1 MNLQENIRR
10 ILREE
15 INKKYSKPNEK
26 VENVIHLFLNDYFEG
41 AEMEHTEPFKF
52 KHNFDFCKNGRKLG
66 QIMMNFEY
74 DDSNRPTS
82 ERRFDDGRFWLY
94 EETLKE
100 LHQIIP
106 IRLNYLKYVIEEW
119 VEDTYL
125 EEIQNILKRNDISID
140 IFDVNKNKPARC
152 VPPMKKPEDI
162 TMQDMMDYI
171 KKNTLF
177 TYKDM
182 EEHEED
188 ESGWI
193 EKTYLGILTRKED
206 ERLNG

>member
-1 MNLQENIRR
+1 MKNLIRK
-10 ILREE
+10 ILKEE
-15 INKKYSKPNEK
+15 VNKKYSKPNEK

-41 AEMEHTEPFKF
+41 AEMEHTEAFKF

-66 QIMMNFEY
+66 QILMNFEY
-74 DDSNRPTS
+74 DNSNRPTS

-152 VPPMKKPEDI
+152 VPLMKKPEGI
-162 TMQDMMDYI
+162 TTQDMMDYI

-177 TYKDM
+177 SYKEM
-182 EEHEED
+182 EKKEED
-188 ESGWI
+188 EPGWI

>member
-1 MNLQENIRR
+1 MKNLIRK

-41 AEMEHTEPFKF
+41 AEMEHTEAFKF

-66 QIMMNFEY
+66 QILMNFEY
-74 DDSNRPTS
+74 DNSNRPTS

-152 VPPMKKPEDI
+152 VPLMKKPEGI
-162 TMQDMMDYI
+162 TTQDMMDYI

-177 TYKDM
+177 SYKEM
-182 EEHEED
+182 EKKEED
-188 ESGWI
+188 EPGWI